1 MTEVIKIL
9 IVFLAIVAGLRLSKS
24 LPISV
29 LAGAVLAAVL
39 FRLGFLNTLGIAG
52 RALVSRMTVT
62 TVLAFYSITFLQRM
76 METRGQLDLA
86 QQALNG
92 IFNNRRVN
100 ASLAPV
106 FIGMLPSAGA
116 VTICGAIVDKAAGD
130 DLTVEEKTFV
140 TSYFRHIPEAILPTY
155 SSILIGVQLSGQ
167 PMGSFLLWTLPL
179 VVLLAALGYGFYLRK
194 IPKETGQPPSQD
206 KKKDVLDL
214 FKSFWTILLTIVLI
228 IAFELPVYAAVAVS
242 ALVNVFVNRFGW
254 EELRPLFRSAFELR
268 LILTT
273 VCVMIFKDIVIATGI
288 VNILPGVLSG
298 LPIPAFLTF
307 FIIFFC
313 GTVISGQQS
322 INVVGLPLAF
332 ATVPGAGVPLLVY
345 LMATGYAA
353 MQISPTHMCL
363 AIVTEYF
370 GVSMGALVRKTLPV
384 IAVFCLV
391 LTGYYLLL
399 CTLL

>member
-52 RALVSRMTVT
+52 RALVSPMTVT

-288 VNILPGVLSG
+288 VNILPSPPFSPSSSSSSAAPSSADSSPSTWWGS
-298 LPIPAFLTF
+298 P
-307 FIIFFC
+307 
-313 GTVISGQQS
+313 
-322 INVVGLPLAF
+322 LPLPPCPAPACRCWSTLWPPAMPPCRF
-332 ATVPGAGVPLLVY
+332 RPPICVWPL
-345 LMATGYAA
+345 
-353 MQISPTHMCL
+353 SPN
-363 AIVTEYF
+363 
-370 GVSMGALVRKTLPV
+370 TL
-384 IAVFCLV
+384 
-391 LTGYYLLL
+391 G
-399 CTLL
+399 